1 MKKINNLGKKVIS
14 LALLGSTSSL
24 MAMYG
29 QHAYLYND
37 ARIMGMGGANVAVG
51 AYSTSVFSNPAGLTN
66 IKKDHGFVVDI
77 IGLGVS
83 ITADA
88 QTFVEDL
95 DDADTDTEIVD
106 VLAEYDGQHFHIGVD
121 NYTSIS
127 KNSDLFAWTIGLLAA
142 ADINYMS
149 HAKGSVDASV
159 LGTSSRGY
167 GGVVLGA
174 AKPYDTAIGRV
185 DVGMSLKYISLQSYE
200 GGLGVSEL
208 LEDDVG
214 EAIQDKLERTATGI
228 GVDIGI
234 VAYPIESDTWKPA
247 FGLSIM
253 NMGSIDMDDMYGG
266 QPMTVN
272 LGASITPDVPI
283 LDKLVIAVDYVD
295 LLNAN
300 KVRFYNVDG
309 SYTDEDESDF
319 MKRLRLG
326 VGIGLIDTSF
336 FSTTLN
342 LGMYQSAY
350 TAGLDMELLFL
361 KLNFATYEE
370 EIGSGSV
377 SSTDRRYMAKIGIG
391 W

>member
-1 MKKINNLGKKVIS
+1 MKNINNLGKKVIS

-106 VLAEYDGQHFHIGVD
+106 VLAEYDGQHFHMGVD

-142 ADINYMS
+142 TDTNFMS
-149 HAKGSVDASV
+149 HAQGSSNGEI
-159 LGTSSRGY
+159 LGTSSRAY
-167 GGVVLGA
+167 GGVVLGV

-200 GGLGVSEL
+200 GGLTVNDLMS
-208 LEDDVG
+208 DDVG
-214 EAIQDKLERTATGI
+214 EVMQDKLEQTATGV

-247 FGLSIM
+247 FGFSIM
-253 NMGSIDMDDMYGG
+253 NIGSIDMDDMYGG

-272 LGASITPDVPI
+272 LGASITPDVPV
-283 LDKLVIAVDYVD
+283 LDKLVVAIDYVD

-326 VGIGLIDTSF
+326 VGIGLVDTSY

-350 TAGLDMELLFL
+350 TAGLDLELAFL
-361 KLNFATYEE
+361 KLNVATYEE

-377 SSTDRRYMAKIGIG
+377 SNTDRRYMAKIGIG